1 MITTSLHGNNRLI
14 RKTIMQMLPSSFA
27 TVITVSVTLMIDT
40 LLSGA
45 LLGRQAI
52 ATVAI
57 GTPVISIFQ
66 ALTQTVISSSAVRM
80 AVYTGQRDYR
90 KRHECQS

>member
-66 ALTQTVISSSAVRM
+66 AFSTFSTKLFTKLFT
-80 AVYTGQRDYR
+80 
-90 KRHECQS
+90 RHNSGRRTACDS